1 MENKIYVFIGEDTGA
16 FKQMI
21 TDYMCV
27 REFIYKRE
35 VGDPNLSES
44 DLILYRLGR
53 RYAGGFIDE
62 LSVGCDNGEFDPV
75 VFGDFLSKVDE
86 GIDIE
91 PFFEELLSIGVPV
104 LYFAEYESSVE
115 RLSGLPIE
123 IYRRVIKKI
132 DPNKKY
138 KLDDIAAMLPEKT
151 DRTLIID
158 AFSAALEYVRGKA
171 EFKATDMQRYLKC
184 GYNTVWRISDAL
196 KLLGVIESIKV
207 TPKRYKSKIC
217 K

>member
-1 MENKIYVFIGEDTGA
+1 MENKICVFIGEDTGA
-16 FKQMI
+16 FKRMI

-27 REFIYKRE
+27 REFFYERE
-35 VGDPNLSES
+35 VGDPYLSES

-53 RYAGGFIDE
+53 RYTGGFIDE

-75 VFGDFLSKVDE
+75 VLGDFLSKVDE
-86 GIDIE
+86 GVDVGPI
-91 PFFEELLSIGVPV
+91 FEELLSLGVPV

-123 IYRRVIKKI
+123 IYRRAIKTI
-132 DPNKKY
+132 DANEKY
-138 KLDDIAAMLPEKT
+138 MLDDLAAMLPEKT
-151 DRTLIID
+151 DKTLIID
-158 AFSAALEYVRGKA
+158 SFLAALEYVRAKE
-171 EFKATDMQRYLKC
+171 EFKEVDIQHCLKC
-184 GYNTVWRISDAL
+184 GYNTVWRIVDAF
-196 KLLGVIESIKV
+196 KTLGVVESIEA